1 MNPERDRD
9 TETRR
14 HRDTET
20 QSCAH
25 HTTSTDE
32 VPKLPRNAE
41 SAAAAIAEHEPR
53 FDDIEW
59 VRHPPTNSASD
70 APLPPAQ
77 KVCNRGHKQQHHNRI
92 LASGW
97 DRRDDPAWGTK
108 LDLYGTYYMGWI
120 YMGRTA
126 TSSAPILRA
135 ALGRLAPPESV

>member
-9 TETRR
+9 AETQR

-20 QSCAH
+20 QRNRGTEEQSCAH

-108 LDLYGTYYMGWI
+108 LDLYGTY
-120 YMGRTA
+120 RDELC
-126 TSSAPILRA
+126 PILRA
-135 ALGRLAPPESV
+135 ALWRLAPPESV

>member
-1 MNPERDRD
+1 
-9 TETRR
+9 
-14 HRDTET
+14 
-20 QSCAH
+20 
-25 HTTSTDE
+25 

-70 APLPPAQ
+70 APLPPVERKKYAIAVTSSSTTIAFWRVDGIEETIQ
-77 KVCNRGHKQQHHNRI
+77 LG
-92 LASGW
+92 APS
-97 DRRDDPAWGTK
+97 
-108 LDLYGTYYMGWI
+108 WI